1 MGSNIVEQG
10 SLMHERLWLSVEA
23 KRLDGESARL
33 WTTLPG
39 LGAGTERRKRHGKG
53 DVAPGKVC
61 SGPGMRVDMQPS
73 SIEKS
78 SRMQACRG
86 PPVLSGTASW
96 SPIPREGERCLQ

>member
-1 MGSNIVEQG
+1 
-10 SLMHERLWLSVEA
+10 MHERLWLSAEA

-33 WTTLPG
+33 WTKLPG

-61 SGPGMRVDMQPS
+61 SGPGMRVDLQPS

-78 SRMQACRG
+78 SRMQACDALDGMIQLKRTHSRRPSAG
-86 PPVLSGTASW
+86 RPSRPAKSGSV
-96 SPIPREGERCLQ
+96 